1 MNPVRDR
8 QARAPIEEDQ
18 LVRGRDERGLSPP
31 AVSIVMPAYNEEGAI
46 GGQIKDVC
54 SVMDQT
60 EWAYEVIVVDDGS
73 TDGTASEARKHP
85 VQLIPFPRNRGYGAA
100 LKAGIARAR
109 GETIVI
115 IDADGSYPSDAIPV
129 LLGLTDGYDMV
140 VGARTTEIN
149 HTPFIR
155 RPAKWFLRVLASYL
169 AGQRLPDLNS
179 GLRVIKKSLVRRFS
193 YLLPSGFSFTTSIT
207 LALLCNDYLVR
218 YHPIDYHRR
227 KGRSKVRAKDTY
239 GFLLLILRTI
249 VFFNPLRIFM
259 PLGGLLFI
267 AGVAKFIYDIGI
279 VGIGKISA
287 GAGLGFLGAV
297 IIWTLGLLADQ
308 VARIGVAI
316 RQE

>member
-1 MNPVRDR
+1 MNPAWDSEAGASIGAE
-8 QARAPIEEDQ
+8 QQ
-18 LVRGRDERGLSPP
+18 VRGREEPGVSPP
-31 AVSIVMPAYNEEGAI
+31 AVSIVIPAYNEEGAI
-46 GGQIKDVC
+46 GGQIKDIC

-73 TDGTASEARKHP
+73 TDGTASEAKKHP
-85 VQLIPFPRNRGYGAA
+85 VQLISSPRNRGYGAA

-109 GETIVI
+109 GEMVVI

-129 LLGLTDGYDMV
+129 LLELADGYDMV

-149 HTPFIR
+149 HTPLIR

-179 GLRVIKKSLVRRFS
+179 GLRVIKKRLVRRFS

-218 YHPIDYHRR
+218 YHPIDYYRR

-259 PLGGLLFI
+259 PLGGLLFL
-267 AGVAKFIYDIGI
+267 AGVAKFIYDVGI

-308 VARIGVAI
+308 IARIGFAI